1 MQNYSD
7 SNLPLADSGR
17 PYVDLE
23 INNKYVIR
31 EFSQN
36 IDPIELMWHRD
47 NEDRT
52 VEVLEA
58 GNGWKFQYDEQLP
71 LEFKQGVRIFIHKH
85 DWHRVIKGKGNL
97 ILKIEKDGSI
107 YC

>member
-1 MQNYSD
+1 MLNYSD
-7 SNLPLADSGR
+7 LNQTLVDSGK
-17 PYVDLE
+17 PYTDLE
-23 INNKYVIR
+23 ITDKYVIR

-58 GNGWKFQYDEQLP
+58 GKGWKFQYDERLP

-97 ILKIEKDGSI
+97 ILKIEKNG
-107 YC
+107 

>member
-7 SNLPLADSGR
+7 SNPPSADSGR

-36 IDPIELMWHRD
+36 IDPIELMCHRD
-47 NEDRT
+47 R
-52 VEVLEA
+52 
-58 GNGWKFQYDEQLP
+58 
-71 LEFKQGVRIFIHKH
+71 
-85 DWHRVIKGKGNL
+85 DWETTAPI
-97 ILKIEKDGSI
+97 
-107 YC
+107 

>member
-7 SNLPLADSGR
+7 SNQTLVDSGK
-17 PYVDLE
+17 PYTDLE
-23 INNKYVIR
+23 ITDKYIIR

-47 NEDRT
+47 NEDRI

-58 GNGWKFQYDEQLP
+58 GKGWQFQYDERLP

-85 DWHRVIKGKGNL
+85 DWHRVIKGKDNL
-97 ILKIEKDGSI
+97 ILKIEKNG
-107 YC
+107 

>member
-7 SNLPLADSGR
+7 SNQTLVDSGK
-17 PYVDLE
+17 PYTDLE
-23 INNKYVIR
+23 ITDKYVIR

-58 GNGWKFQYDEQLP
+58 GKGWQFQYDERLP
-71 LEFKQGVRIFIHKH
+71 LEFKQGVRIFIRKH

-97 ILKIEKDGSI
+97 ILKIEKNGQL
-107 YC
+107 